1 MIWSV
6 IFIEDINNIVY
17 IHTYLNP
24 MKIFIL
30 IGLPVSKVEIYGK
43 CLMVG
48 GLVLKMLH
56 HIS

>member
-1 MIWSV
+1 
-6 IFIEDINNIVY
+6 
-17 IHTYLNP
+17 
-24 MKIFIL
+24 MKILIL

-48 GLVLKMLH
+48 GLMLKTLH

>member
-1 MIWSV
+1 
-6 IFIEDINNIVY
+6 
-17 IHTYLNP
+17 